1 MSHVKEGEFQGSSL
15 NSQCTT
21 GSSGTKSDITECI
34 QKVDSSILSISK
46 DSVQSKHIVKQDC
59 DLLSKLVG
67 SSSVITCK
75 FSGVPVKLLV
85 DSGSMVT
92 TVSEKFFDTYLRG
105 LVDDPVDGSR
115 FLRLRA
121 ANGLE
126 CPYTGYVIIEAEVMG
141 HVMTK
146 GILVQKDSPK
156 SYDGLLGTNIL
167 DEIDTFRN
175 WKQTMKQKSC
185 ISNAPVKLA
194 GTSRIRVPSESTV
207 DVVATGPVSG
217 SLILVESLENP
228 IGGSVAAV
236 TTLVKPEDGSY
247 VVKMINVGKGDV
259 WLAPRTLI
267 GTAHQVEYAIDRLVA
282 ITEERDELVVGEVSH
297 VRAEA
302 SSTTESSV
310 EMEGATRSGEDL
322 LSKIACSSHL
332 TSRERKKLGNLLREF
347 KDVFAEDEDDLG
359 CTPSAVHRIHLEDDK
374 PVRVPYRRIPPAYVQ
389 EVTDHLQKLLQQGVI
404 RESQS
409 PYSSAVVL
417 VRKKSGALRLCVDYR
432 LLNKKCVKDAFP
444 LPRIEEYLD
453 SLSGAKLFST
463 LDLKSAY
470 AQVPVAEEDCHKTAF
485 ATPMG
490 LFEYTRMPFGLC
502 NSPATFQRLMMTIFR
517 SELLEQVL
525 IFLDDVLVFSRNFD
539 QHLMRLKTVLL
550 KLRQH
555 NLKIEP
561 SKCHLFK
568 TEVAY
573 LGHRISA
580 DGVSTDPEKVRAIA
594 EWPTP
599 TSPSE
604 LLTFLCSAGYY
615 RRFIPN
621 FSQRTSVLYRLI
633 NEDPNRGKK
642 KKPGRKWNS
651 KDPVPWN
658 WTPECDDSFASLK
671 QTLTS
676 APILG
681 FADFSKEFI
690 LETDGSQKGLG
701 AVLSQSQNGHLK
713 VIAYASR
720 ALKGAERNHVRYSSM
735 KLELLALKWAVDKF
749 RDYLLGGKFVVYTDN
764 NPLKYVMSTAKL
776 KAIEQKWV
784 SELSRFNFEIR
795 YRPGKSNGNADSLS
809 RRPVPVDDSQEFQ
822 DMDVDDVSAVMG
834 LTWVPRDICNK
845 QQVDITMVETNVLQ
859 EQTEKIRELFPSYSF
874 EEIRHLQ
881 REDPS
886 IGRVFY
892 YLNHPDEASLKNL
905 RRESRE
911 VRTIFRQKEKLKIR
925 DGIVYRHIKDPRS
938 QEEWEQLLLPK
949 CLQETVLKYLHDQ
962 TGHQGMERTESLL
975 RQRCYWPNLQDD
987 VRSWIYHCKRCTLAK
1002 PPNRNIQT
1010 PMGSVSAS
1018 RPLEV
1023 LAIDFTILEP
1033 ATNGLEN
1040 VLVMTDVF
1048 TKFAV
1053 AVPTRNQTAPTTAKI
1068 LIKEW
1073 FLRYGV
1079 PERIHSDQGRNFESK
1094 LVKDLCKLYGINK
1107 SRTTPYYPAGN
1118 GQCER
1123 FNRTLHNLLGT
1134 LEPEQKSRW
1143 PEHLQTVVAY
1153 YNATPHASTNYSPF
1167 YLMFGRHCRLPV
1179 DHILGT
1185 LPDNSENWIE
1195 DHVQRLNA
1203 AYEKVKDNT
1212 QDRRERQKEH
1222 YDRKT
1227 KEWQIGIGSKVY
1239 AVDHSRMGRNK
1250 IGDHYKDTVYIVLDR
1265 KNNVYTIRQA
1275 DGAGKIRTVNRKEL
1289 KVIPGEWKENTM
1301 STHLREQD
1309 SDSGDSDNEYRFQLT
1324 ARPLR
1329 RSARIG
1335 AGKHR
1340 NPHNE
1345 PRSILS

>member
-1 MSHVKEGEFQGSSL
+1 MGSTFNNPSKESSPDL
-15 NSQCTT
+15 ENDSYSCIRKIE
-21 GSSGTKSDITECI
+21 SS
-34 QKVDSSILSISK
+34 VLSVGK
-46 DSVQSKHIVKQDC
+46 NSVQSKGIEKQDSEV
-59 DLLSKLVG
+59 LSKLVG

-75 FSGVPVKLLV
+75 LGGVPVKLLV

-92 TVSEKFFDTYLRG
+92 TISEKFFNTYLRG

-115 FLRLRA
+115 FLKLRA

-126 CPYTGYVIIEAEVMG
+126 CPYSGYVILEVEVLDR
-141 HVMTK
+141 VMTK
-146 GILVQKDSPK
+146 GILVQKDSSS

-167 DEIDTFRN
+167 DEVDAFKK
-175 WKQTMKQKSC
+175 WKQTMEQSRSKSH
-185 ISNAPVKLA
+185 INNAPVKLA
-194 GTSRIRVPSESTV
+194 GMNHIRVPSESTL

-217 SLILVESLENP
+217 ELILVEALQNP

-236 TTLVKPEDGSY
+236 TTLLKPEDGCY
-247 VVKMINVGKGDV
+247 IVKMVNAGKGDV

-267 GTAHQVEYAIDRLVA
+267 GTAHQVDYALDRLVA
-282 ITEERDELVVGEVSH
+282 INEEQDELVVGEISQVQAGMH
-297 VRAEA
+297 
-302 SSTTESSV
+302 TTSEFFDGMDESSK
-310 EMEGATRSGEDL
+310 SEDL
-322 LSKIACSSHL
+322 LSKIDCSTHL
-332 TSRERKKLGNLLREF
+332 TGAEQEELGSLLKEF

-359 CTPSAVHRIHLEDDK
+359 CTPSAVHRIHLEDNK
-374 PVRVPYRRIPPAYVQ
+374 PVRVPYRRIPPAYIQ
-389 EVTDHLQKLLQQGVI
+389 EVRDHLQKLLQQGVI

-444 LPRIEEYLD
+444 LPRIDEYLD

-470 AQVPVAEEDCHKTAF
+470 AQVPIAEEDCYKTAF

-525 IFLDDVLVFSRNFD
+525 IFLDDVLIFSENFKD
-539 QHLMRLKTVLL
+539 HLIRLRLVLS

-555 NLKIEP
+555 KLKIEP

-573 LGHRISA
+573 LGHRISKE
-580 DGVSTDPEKVRAIA
+580 GVSTDPEKVRAIA

-615 RRFIPN
+615 RRFIPK
-621 FSQRTSVLYRLI
+621 FSQRTSVLYKLV
-633 NEDPNRGKK
+633 NEDPNKGRK

-651 KDPVPWN
+651 KDPVTWN
-658 WTPECDDSFASLK
+658 WTSECEESFESLK
-671 QTLTS
+671 RALTT

-701 AVLSQSQNGHLK
+701 AVLSQVQEGELK

-749 RDYLLGGKFVVYTDN
+749 RDYLLGGKFIVYTDN
-764 NPLKYVMSTAKL
+764 NPLKFVMSTARL
-776 KAIEQKWV
+776 KAVEQKWV

-809 RRPVPVDDSQEFQ
+809 RRPRDDPQEFHY
-822 DMDVDDVSAVMG
+822 MDADEVSAVMG
-834 LTWVPRDICNK
+834 LTWIPGDICGK
-845 QQVDITMVETNVLQ
+845 GRDDIKVIGTNALQ
-859 EQTEKIRELFPSYSF
+859 EQTEKIKEVLPSYS
-874 EEIRHLQ
+874 LQ
-881 REDPS
+881 EMRDLQGEDPA
-886 IGRVFY
+886 IGRVVY
-892 YLNHPDEASLKNL
+892 YLTHPDEAKLRNL
-905 RRESRE
+905 RRETRE
-911 VRTIFRQKEKLKIR
+911 VRTILRQKEKLQMK

-938 QEEWEQLLLPK
+938 QEEWAQLLLPR
-949 CLQETVLKYLHDQ
+949 CLRETVLKHLHDH
-962 TGHQGMERTESLL
+962 TGHQGMVRLESLL
-975 RQRCYWPNLQDD
+975 RQRCYWPNLQED
-987 VRSWIYHCKRCTLAK
+987 VRTWIHKCKRCTLAK

-1023 LAIDFTILEP
+1023 LAIDFTVLERS
-1033 ATNGLEN
+1033 TNGLEN

-1048 TKFAV
+1048 TKFSV
-1053 AVPTRNQTAPTTAKI
+1053 ATPTRNQTAGTTAKV
-1068 LIKEW
+1068 LVREW

-1094 LVKDLCKLYGINK
+1094 LVKDLCKLYGISK
-1107 SRTTPYYPAGN
+1107 SRTTAYYPAGN

-1123 FNRTLHNLLGT
+1123 FNRTLHNLLAT
-1134 LEPEQKSRW
+1134 LEPEKKSRW

-1153 YNATPHASTNYSPF
+1153 YNATPHAATNYSPF

-1179 DHILGT
+1179 DHLLGT
-1185 LPDNSENWIE
+1185 LPDNSANWIE
-1195 DHVQRLNA
+1195 DHTNRLNA
-1203 AYEKVKDNT
+1203 AYEKVKENT
-1212 QDRRERQKEH
+1212 LDSRERQKEH
-1222 YDRKT
+1222 FDRKAQD
-1227 KEWQIGIGSKVY
+1227 WQIEIGSKVY
-1239 AVDHSRMGRNK
+1239 AADHSKLGRNK
-1250 IGDHYKDTVYIVLDR
+1250 IGDHYNDTVYIVLDR
-1265 KNNVYTIRQA
+1265 KNNVYTIRPA
-1275 DGAGKIRTVNRKEL
+1275 NGTGKTRRVNRKEL
-1289 KVIPGEWKENTM
+1289 RVIPKDWNANPPEHSRAQE
-1301 STHLREQD
+1301 
-1309 SDSGDSDNEYRFQLT
+1309 SDSEDSENEFRLQLT
-1324 ARPLR
+1324 ERPL
-1329 RSARIG
+1329 
-1335 AGKHR
+1335 
-1340 NPHNE
+1340 
-1345 PRSILS
+1345 